1 MTGFYDI
8 LDKLKW
14 HFDNDE
20 LVNSVTQGDIFQ
32 VDLNKQTIF
41 PLTHIMVN
49 SSSLQSN
56 TQTFNVS
63 ILAMDIVD
71 ISKSEVTDVF
81 QENNN
86 ELDVLNTQHHVLNRC
101 YQQMLHGNLWD
112 LDFVVAGEPTLE
124 PFTERFENLLAGWTM
139 TFDVTVPN
147 DMTICDTGSYA
158 PYCSPSYVVNTNGSY
173 NATIQS
179 GETLTLPDTT
189 LNLQIDGTQVATS
202 TFATLSNQLINL
214 VWQ

>member
-8 LDKLKW
+8 LNKLKW

-20 LVNSVTQGDIFQ
+20 IVNSVTQGDIFQ

-63 ILAMDIVD
+63 IIAMDIVD

-86 ELDVLNTQHHVLNRC
+86 ELDVLNTQHAVLNRC
-101 YQQMLHGNLWD
+101 FQQMLHGNLWD
-112 LDFVVAGEPTLE
+112 LNFVVTGEPSLE

-139 TFDVTVPN
+139 TFDVTIPN

-158 PYCSPSYVVNTNGSY
+158 PFCSPSYVVNTDNSY
-173 NATIQS
+173 HESVAS
-179 GETLTLPDTT
+179 GDTLTLPDTT

-202 TFATLSNQLINL
+202 TFATLSNQTINL

>member
-8 LDKLKW
+8 LNKLKI

-20 LVNSVTQGDIFQ
+20 IVNTVAQGDIFQ
-32 VDLNKQTIF
+32 VDLSKQTIF

-49 SSSLQSN
+49 SSTLQDN

-63 ILAMDIVD
+63 LIAMDIVD
-71 ISKSEVTDVF
+71 ISKTETTDTF

-112 LDFVVAGEPTLE
+112 AQFVIETDPSLE
-124 PFTERFENLLAGWTM
+124 P
-139 TFDVTVPN
+139 
-147 DMTICDTGSYA
+147 
-158 PYCSPSYVVNTNGSY
+158 
-173 NATIQS
+173 
-179 GETLTLPDTT
+179 
-189 LNLQIDGTQVATS
+189 S
-202 TFATLSNQLINL
+202 T
-214 VWQ
+214 

>member
-1 MTGFYDI
+1 MTGFYD
-8 LDKLKW
+8 LLNKLKY

-20 LVNSVTQGDIFQ
+20 IVNTVTQGDIFQ

-41 PLTHIMVN
+41 PLTHLMVN
-49 SSSLQSN
+49 SSTLGDN
-56 TQTFNVS
+56 TMTFNVS
-63 ILAMDIVD
+63 IIAMDIVD

-86 ELDVLNTQHHVLNRC
+86 ELDVLNTQHAVLNRA

-112 LDFVVAGEPTLE
+112 INMVIETEPSLE

-139 TFDVTVPN
+139 TFDVVVPN
-147 DMTICDTGSYA
+147 EMTICDTGSYA
-158 PYCSPSYVVNTNGSY
+158 PFCSPAYVVNTNSSY
-173 NATIQS
+173 TATIQS

-202 TFATLSNQLINL
+202 TFATLSNQTINL

>member
-8 LDKLKW
+8 LNKLKY

-71 ISKSEVTDVF
+71 ISKSEVIDVF

-112 LDFVVAGEPTLE
+112 LQFAVAGEPTLE

-139 TFDVTVPN
+139 TFDVTIPN
-147 DMTICDTGSYA
+147 DMTICDTGAYV
-158 PYCSPSYVVNTNGSY
+158 PFCSPSYVVNTNASY
-173 NATIQS
+173 SATIQS
-179 GETLTLPDTT
+179 GDTLTLPNTT
-189 LNLQIDGTQVATS
+189 VNLQIDGTQVGTS
-202 TFATLSNQLINL
+202 TFATLSNQIINL

>member
-8 LDKLKW
+8 LNKLKY

-41 PLTHIMVN
+41 PLVHIMVN
-49 SSSLQSN
+49 SSTLSDN

-63 ILAMDIVD
+63 LIAMDIVD
-71 ISKSEVTDVF
+71 VSKAEPLNDF
-81 QENNN
+81 EDRDN

-112 LDFVVAGEPTLE
+112 LQFVVETDPTLE

-139 TFDVTVPN
+139 TFDVVVPN
-147 DMTICDTGSYA
+147 DMTICDTGAYV
-158 PYCSPSYVVNTNGSY
+158 PFCSPSYVVNTNASY
-173 NATIQS
+173 SATIQS
-179 GETLTLPDTT
+179 GDTLTLPNTT
-189 LNLQIDGTQVATS
+189 FNVQIDGTQVATS
-202 TFATLSNQLINL
+202 TFATLSNQIINL

>member
-8 LDKLKW
+8 LNKLKV
-14 HFDNDE
+14 HFDSDPI
-20 LVNSVTQGDIFQ
+20 VHSVTQGDIFQ

-49 SSSLQSN
+49 SSTLGDN
-56 TQTFNVS
+56 TMSFNVS

-71 ISKSEVTDVF
+71 ISKSEVVDVF

-86 ELDVLNTQHHVLNRC
+86 ELDVLNTQHAVLNRA

-112 LDFVVAGEPTLE
+112 DKYVIEADPTLE

-139 TFDVTVPN
+139 TFDVVVPN
-147 DMTICDTGSYA
+147 EMTIC
-158 PYCSPSYVVNTNGSY
+158 
-173 NATIQS
+173 
-179 GETLTLPDTT
+179 
-189 LNLQIDGTQVATS
+189 
-202 TFATLSNQLINL
+202 
-214 VWQ
+214 

>member
-20 LVNSVTQGDIFQ
+20 IVNSVTQGDIFQ

-49 SSSLQSN
+49 SSTLSDN

-63 ILAMDIVD
+63 LIAMDIVD
-71 ISKSEVTDVF
+71 ISKTETTDIF

-112 LDFVVAGEPTLE
+112 EQFVVEGDPTLE

-173 NATIQS
+173 SATIQS

>member
-8 LDKLKW
+8 LNKLKI

-20 LVNSVTQGDIFQ
+20 IVNTVTQGDIFQ

-49 SSSLQSN
+49 SSTLQDN

-63 ILAMDIVD
+63 LIAMDIVD
-71 ISKSEVTDVF
+71 ISKMETTDQF

-112 LDFVVAGEPTLE
+112 AQFVVETDPTLE

-139 TFDVTVPN
+139 TFDVVVPN
-147 DMTICDTGSYA
+147 DMTICDTDSYA
-158 PYCSPSYVVNTNGSY
+158 PFCSPAFVVNTDGSY
-173 NATIQS
+173 NATVQS
-179 GETLTLPDTT
+179 GNTLTLPDTT
-189 LNLQIDGTQVATS
+189 LNLQIDGVQVATS

-214 VWQ
+214 QWQ

>member
-158 PYCSPSYVVNTNGSY
+158 PFCSPSYVVNTNGSY
-173 NATIQS
+173 SATIQS

>member
-1 MTGFYDI
+1 MTGYYTI
-8 LDKLKW
+8 LDKLKT
-14 HFDNDE
+14 HFDADPI
-20 LVNSVTQGDIFQ
+20 VNTVTQGDIFQ

-49 SSSLQSN
+49 SSTLTPN

-71 ISKSEVTDVF
+71 ISKVEVTDLF

-86 ELDVLNTQHHVLNRC
+86 ELDVLNTQHAVLNRA

-112 LDFVVAGEPTLE
+112 DLFVIEDNPSLE
-124 PFTERFENLLAGWTM
+124 PFTERFENYLAGWTM

-147 DMTICDTGSYA
+147 EMTIC
-158 PYCSPSYVVNTNGSY
+158 
-173 NATIQS
+173 
-179 GETLTLPDTT
+179 
-189 LNLQIDGTQVATS
+189 
-202 TFATLSNQLINL
+202 
-214 VWQ
+214 

>member
-20 LVNSVTQGDIFQ
+20 IVNSVTQGDIFQ

-173 NATIQS
+173 SATIQS
-179 GETLTLPDTT
+179 GETLTLPNTT

>member
-20 LVNSVTQGDIFQ
+20 IVNTVTQGDIFQ

-49 SSSLQSN
+49 SSTLSDN

-63 ILAMDIVD
+63 VIAMDIVD
-71 ISKSEVTDVF
+71 VSKAEPL
-81 QENNN
+81 NNFEDRDN

-112 LDFVVAGEPTLE
+112 QQFVVETDPTLE

-147 DMTICDTGSYA
+147 DMTICNTDSYA

-173 NATIQS
+173 SATIQS

>member
-158 PYCSPSYVVNTNGSY
+158 PFCSPAYVINTDNSYHESV
-173 NATIQS
+173 AS
-179 GETLTLPDTT
+179 GETLTLPNTT

>member
-1 MTGFYDI
+1 MIGFYDI
-8 LDKLKW
+8 LNRLKY

-41 PLTHIMVN
+41 PLVHIMVN
-49 SSSLQSN
+49 SSTLSDN

-63 ILAMDIVD
+63 LIAMDIVD
-71 ISKSEVTDVF
+71 VSKAEPLNDF
-81 QENNN
+81 EDRDN
-86 ELDVLNTQHHVLNRC
+86 ELDVLNTQHHVLNRA

-112 LDFVVAGEPTLE
+112 QQFVVETDPTLE

-139 TFDVTVPN
+139 TFDVVVPN
-147 DMTICDTGSYA
+147 DMTICDTGAYV
-158 PYCSPSYVVNTNGSY
+158 PFCSPSYVVNTNASY
-173 NATIQS
+173 TATIQS
-179 GETLTLPDTT
+179 GNTLTLPNTT

>member
-158 PYCSPSYVVNTNGSY
+158 PYCSPSYVVNTNGTY
-173 NATIQS
+173 NQSVQS
-179 GETLTLPDTT
+179 GATLTLPDTT

>member
-8 LDKLKW
+8 LNKLKW

-20 LVNSVTQGDIFQ
+20 IVNSVTQGDIFQ

-112 LDFVVAGEPTLE
+112 LQFAVAGEPTLE

-139 TFDVTVPN
+139 TFDVTIPN
-147 DMTICDTGSYA
+147 DMTICNTGSYA
-158 PYCSPSYVVNTNGSY
+158 PFCSPSYVVNTNGSY
-173 NATIQS
+173 SATIPS
-179 GETLTLPDTT
+179 GDTLTLPDTT

-202 TFATLSNQLINL
+202 TFATLSNQTINL

>member
-8 LDKLKW
+8 LNKLKI
-14 HFDNDE
+14 HFENDE
-20 LVNSVTQGDIFQ
+20 IVNTVTQGDIFQ
-32 VDLNKQTIF
+32 VDLSKQTIF

-49 SSSLQSN
+49 SSTLQDN

-63 ILAMDIVD
+63 LIAMDIVD
-71 ISKSEVTDVF
+71 ISKTETTDTF

-112 LDFVVAGEPTLE
+112 AQFVIETDPSLE

-139 TFDVTVPN
+139 TFDVVVPN
-147 DMTICDTGSYA
+147 DMTICDTDSYA
-158 PYCSPSYVVNTNGSY
+158 PFCSPAFVVNSNGSY
-173 NATIQS
+173 SATIQS
-179 GETLTLPDTT
+179 GESLTLPDTT

-202 TFATLSNQLINL
+202 TFATLSNQTINL

>member
-112 LDFVVAGEPTLE
+112 LDFVVAREPTLE

-158 PYCSPSYVVNTNGSY
+158 PYCSPSYVVNMNGTYS
-173 NATIQS
+173 ATIQS

-189 LNLQIDGTQVATS
+189 LNLQIDGTQAATS
-202 TFATLSNQLINL
+202 TFATLSNQTIN
-214 VWQ
+214 VIWQ